1 MPDNGLDFAER
12 MRERQE
18 PPDPY
23 IDDDKEIFINETLR
37 NQ

>member
-1 MPDNGLDFAER
+1 MPDNGLDWAER

-23 IDDDKEIFINETLR
+23 ITDDKEIDIDETV
-37 NQ
+37 

>member
-12 MRERQE
+12 MRERKE

-23 IDDDKEIFINETLR
+23 INDDKEIGINETL
-37 NQ
+37 

>member
-18 PPDPY
+18 PPDTY
-23 IDDDKEIFINETLR
+23 INDDKEIFTDETL
-37 NQ
+37 

>member
-12 MRERQE
+12 MRERRE

-23 IDDDKEIFINETLR
+23 ITDDKEIDIDETV
-37 NQ
+37 